1 MPLSNRI
8 IRGDAAKSLPS
19 WDFNAVGPKASN
31 PVDRL
36 YNELGTRQPVQEQVV
51 LSDEELR
58 LKEWE
63 AALAQREQA
72 LVQLEQ
78 ETLEQALQTGTQR
91 GYEAGWDSAHHER
104 VALVQAAQSIQ
115 DEFAAFKGSLSEK
128 ILDLAVLVARKV
140 VGDTVRLNDEAS
152 ANALREVLGSMDLSG
167 KSVSL
172 LAHPQT
178 LQVLQAQMGDQGEL
192 AGIRLKSDPSQL
204 QGGFVLQH
212 PEGAVNASME
222 SRWERA
228 IETLGRQTAI
238 RAEDFEATEE
248 ITTQP
253 EAVAEDEIVNER
265 AEEGAELASHDELT
279 DETAE
284 LTGKQAAKPS
294 TEINPK
300 SENKSLDIDSQT
312 EDGEY
317 TGPEIDD
324 DNNDE

>member
-8 IRGDAAKSLPS
+8 IRGDAAKNLPS
-19 WDFNAVGPKASN
+19 WDFNSVGPKATS

-36 YNELGTRQPVQEQVV
+36 YNELGTRQPVVEQVAP
-51 LSDEELR
+51 STEELR
-58 LKEWE
+58 LKQWE
-63 AALAQREQA
+63 AELHQREQA
-72 LVQLEQ
+72 LAQLEQ
-78 ETLEQALQTGTQR
+78 DTLEQALQTGTQR

-152 ANALREVLGSMDLSG
+152 ANALREVLGSMELSG

-178 LQVLQAQMGDQGEL
+178 LQVLQAQLGDQGEL

-228 IETLGRQTAI
+228 IETLGRQIPI
-238 RAEDFEATEE
+238 RAEDFEAQEEE
-248 ITTQP
+248 IVEP
-253 EAVAEDEIVNER
+253 ELA
-265 AEEGAELASHDELT
+265 AEEEIADESAELA
-279 DETAE
+279 
-284 LTGKQAAKPS
+284 GKQAAKAS
-294 TEINPK
+294 TEIHPK
-300 SENKSLDIDSQT
+300 GENRSLDIDSDT
-312 EDGEY
+312 EDGEH
-317 TGPEIDD
+317 TDPEIDD